1 MTGPGLITKNSFI
14 SAPMSLELR
23 IKARDI
29 ALGETAG
36 RTPAEFVLHHSSRYE
51 PELLRL
57 IAGHLDYLRTI
68 EKKIPLWHENG
79 KTLPYTGINL
89 EQSSSELTARYKAA
103 HISGENGLD
112 LTGGLGV
119 DSYFL
124 SRKFNHFVHNEPDPG
139 LSEVVRHNFA
149 ALSAAHLSFT
159 CYKAEEYPWEESY
172 FDWVYLDPSRRS
184 GSLQKLVL
192 PEDCLPDLPA
202 LRSRILEHSGAVMVK
217 YSPMLDIKL
226 ALTRLQT
233 VNEVW
238 ILAEKN
244 EVKELVF
251 ILRKMALPHPQIR
264 CVNLATTQPE
274 FVFTY
279 QEEKSAVPRY
289 SQPRRYLY
297 EPNACLL
304 KGGAFNS
311 IAARFNLCKIA
322 SNSHLYTNDTVL
334 SRFPGRVMQITDVT
348 SFDKKR
354 LNDIVPEKQA
364 NIICRN
370 FPLKPEE
377 VRKKLQWKDGG
388 DTYLYLTEDSNR
400 KKTAIVA
407 TKYKTHTW

>member
-1 MTGPGLITKNSFI
+1 
-14 SAPMSLELR
+14 MSLDLR

-36 RTPAEFVLHHSSRYE
+36 KTPADFVLHHSRRYE

-68 EKKIPLWHENG
+68 EKKIPLWFENG

-89 EQSSSELTARYKAA
+89 EQSSSELTARYKAD
-103 HISGENGLD
+103 HIGGENGLD

-124 SRKFNHFVHNEPDPG
+124 SRKFNRFVHNEPDPG
-139 LSEVVRHNFA
+139 LSEVVRCNFSELNA
-149 ALSAAHLSFT
+149 ANVSFT
-159 CYKAEEYPWEESY
+159 CFTAEEYPWEDSD

-184 GSLQKLVL
+184 RSLQKLVL

-202 LRSRILEHSGAVMVK
+202 LRSRILEHAEAVMVK

-226 ALTRLQT
+226 ALARLQT
-233 VNEVW
+233 VHEVW

-251 ILRKMALPHPQIR
+251 ILRKTASPRPEIR
-264 CVNLATTQPE
+264 CVNLATAQPE
-274 FVFTY
+274 FIFTY
-279 QEEKSAVPRY
+279 EEEKNAVPRY
-289 SQPRRYLY
+289 SFPRRYLY

-311 IAARFNLCKIA
+311 IAARFDLHKIA
-322 SNSHLYTNDTVL
+322 PNSHLYTHDTVIPH
-334 SRFPGRVMQITDVT
+334 FPGRVMEIKDVT

-377 VRKKLQWKDGG
+377 ARKKLQWKDGG
-388 DTYLYLTEDSNR
+388 DTYLYLTEDNHR
-400 KKTAIVA
+400 KKTAIV
-407 TKYKTHTW
+407 TEKYKSLPDAIY